1 MSRRVL
7 VPLLPLLPAAALLF
21 APPTR
26 NPCAA
31 EEPKDDAAARAR
43 DTTSK
48 AVTLHEDA
56 MPLAGAL
63 AELKKQTG
71 VQVEDRRGNKSGVRL
86 KLDLNKATF
95 WQALDAVAREADAR
109 VSLYEKDGRLALVDG
124 PFREVPV
131 SYHGIFRTTVKG
143 VTAVLDMESD
153 AHYYAVALEVA
164 WEPGFR
170 PFYFE
175 TRPQSV
181 TAQDDKKGPLQPLD
195 DGSGRSQVDG
205 RNAFR
210 FNVRLPAV
218 PRSVHHFGLL
228 QGKAVMI
235 GPKKWLT
242 FTFDDLK
249 ASEETK
255 EGVTVKL
262 TKTSFEPDLWTLD
275 LALEYPREGPKFESF
290 ESWVVYNEIH
300 LVKKDD
306 PDKRLDNSG
315 YETGSSAGTRAT
327 VSYHFDADKNMKPGD
342 WKLVYQ
348 TPGPFNEIPVT
359 FEFKDVPLP

>member
-1 MSRRVL
+1 LETPAMSRRSTVA
-7 VPLLPLLPAAALLF
+7 LLPLFLAVALLI
-21 APPTR
+21 APLSHV
-26 NPCAA
+26 PCAA
-31 EEPKDDAAARAR
+31 DEPKEKEPA
-43 DTTSK
+43 SK
-48 AVTLHEDA
+48 TVTLKEDA
-56 MPLAGAL
+56 IPLGKAL
-63 AELKKQTG
+63 AELKKQTD
-71 VQVEDRRGNKSGVRL
+71 VQVEDRRGNKGDIKL
-86 KLDLNKATF
+86 KLDLNRATF

-124 PFREVPV
+124 PFREVPT
-131 SYHGIFRTTVKG
+131 SYSGIFRTTVKG
-143 VTAVLDMESD
+143 STGVLDLESD
-153 AHYYAVALEVA
+153 AHFYVVSLEVA

-181 TAQDDKKGPLQPLD
+181 MAEDDKKGPLQPLD
-195 DGSGRSQVDG
+195 DGSGRSQVEG

-218 PRSVHHFGLL
+218 PRSVHHLGLL
-228 QGKAVMI
+228 KGKAVMI

-249 ASEETK
+249 AAEEAK

-262 TKTSFEPDLWTLD
+262 TKTTFEPDLWTLD
-275 LALEYPREGPKFESF
+275 VGLEYPREGPKFESF

-306 PDKRLDNSG
+306 PEKRLDNSG
-315 YETGSSAGTRAT
+315 YETGNSAGTKASL
-327 VSYHFDADKNMKPGD
+327 SYHFDADKNMKPGD

-348 TPGPFNEIPVT
+348 TPGPFNEIPVS
-359 FEFKDVPLP
+359 FEFKDLPLP